1 MVILIWFIVKIR
13 TVNKTSPHKYM
24 ILIIFDNKALAL
36 TRISKILN
44 RTYMIENH

>member
-1 MVILIWFIVKIR
+1 MVIFIWFIVKIR
-13 TVNKTSPHKYM
+13 TVNETSPHKYM